1 MPAILCPTSAV
12 APPSAGLRRIAAR
25 GTLINGLF
33 DVVLTGLGL
42 VRGLVVAAFLTRE
55 EYGVF
60 GVLAATLATLLWLKQ
75 VGIGDKYIQQDDED
89 QERAFQTAFTL
100 ELALSGIFFC
110 VVLAAVPVMALVY
123 GEPSLLAPG
132 LVVSLAVI
140 GAALQTPI
148 WPYYR
153 SMDFLRQRLL
163 QAVDP
168 LVGLVLT
175 IGLAAAGLGY
185 WALVAGVVAGAFSGA
200 AVAVWKSP
208 YRLRLRWT
216 PGALRAYASFSWPLL
231 AASASGVVIAQSA
244 TFVSE
249 LSLGLAGV
257 GAVALASSIVATT
270 GRVDQVVT
278 NTLYPALCRVVDRRD
293 ALAEAFL
300 KSNRL
305 ALSFGLPFG
314 VGLALFAEALI
325 ADVLGER
332 WLPALGLVQI
342 FALIAAADQL
352 GFNWSAFYR
361 AVGRTRPMAI
371 VNVTMAAVFC
381 AVALPLLLSE
391 GLRGLGIGMAVTTAV
406 GLVLRVVFIR
416 RLFPGLPLA
425 REVARAAVPCAAGAA
440 AVLAG
445 GRDGAV
451 LELLTFAV
459 VVAIA
464 TVVLQGSLLREAA
477 GYLTR
482 RSSAQAEPA
491 TRAA

>member
-1 MPAILCPTSAV
+1 MPLSVA
-12 APPSAGLRRIAAR
+12 APPSAGLRRAAAR
-25 GTLINGLF
+25 GTLINGAF

-42 VRGLVVAAFLTRE
+42 VRGLAVAAFLTPE

-75 VGIGDKYIQQDDED
+75 VGIGDRYVQQEEDD

-100 ELALSGIFFC
+100 ELALSGLFFV

-123 GEPSLLAPG
+123 GEWELLAPG
-132 LVVSLAVI
+132 LVVALAVL

-153 SMDFLRQRLL
+153 SMDFVRQRLL

-168 LVGLVLT
+168 LVSLVLT

-185 WALVAGVVAGAFSGA
+185 WALVAGVVAGSFAGA
-200 AVAVWKSP
+200 AVAIWKSP
-208 YRLRLRWT
+208 YALRLRWT

-278 NTLYPALCRVVDRRD
+278 NTLYPAICRVVDRPA

-305 ALSFGLPFG
+305 ALSFGVPFG

-325 ADVLGER
+325 TDVLGER
-332 WLPALGLVQI
+332 WLPALGLVQA

-361 AVGRTRPMAI
+361 AIGRTRPMALT
-371 VNVTMAAVFC
+371 NVTMAVVFC
-381 AVALPLLLSE
+381 AVALPLLLTE
-391 GLRGLGIGMAVTTAV
+391 GLRGLAIGMAVTTAV
-406 GLVLRVVFIR
+406 GLVLRIAFIR

-425 REVARAAVPCAAGAA
+425 RETARALVPCALGAA

-445 GRDGAV
+445 GRGAALV
-451 LELLTFAV
+451 ELLLYVAV
-459 VVAIA
+459 VAA
-464 TVVLQGSLLREAA
+464 ASWVLQGALLREAA

-482 RSSAQAEPA
+482 RSSAHAEPA

>member
-1 MPAILCPTSAV
+1 MLTS
-12 APPSAGLRRIAAR
+12 
-25 GTLINGLF
+25 
-33 DVVLTGLGL
+33 LGL
-42 VRGLVVAAFLTRE
+42 IRGLVVAAFLTRA

-75 VGIGDKYIQQDDED
+75 VGIGDKYIQQDEED

-100 ELALSGIFFC
+100 ELAMSAIFFG
-110 VVLAAVPVMALVY
+110 VVLAAVPVMVLVY
-123 GEPSLLAPG
+123 GETTLLAPG
-132 LVVSLAVI
+132 LVVSLAVV

-153 SMDFLRQRLL
+153 SMDFVRQRAL

-168 LVGLVLT
+168 LASFVVT
-175 IGLAAAGLGY
+175 IVLAAAGLGY
-185 WALVAGVVAGAFSGA
+185 WALVAGVVTGSFAGA
-200 AVAVWKSP
+200 AVAVWHSP
-208 YRLRLRWT
+208 YRLALRWT

-244 TFVSE
+244 TLVSE

-257 GAVALASSIVATT
+257 GAVALASSVVAYT
-270 GRVDQVVT
+270 GRVDQLVT
-278 NTLYPALCRVVDRRD
+278 NTLYPAICRVVDRRD

-325 ADVLGER
+325 RDVLGER
-332 WLPALGLVQI
+332 WLPALGLVQV
-342 FALIAAADQL
+342 FAVIAAADQL

-361 AVGRTRPMAI
+361 ALGRTRPIALTNVAMA
-371 VNVTMAAVFC
+371 TTFC
-381 AVALPLLLSE
+381 AVALPLLASE
-391 GLRGLGIGMAVTTAV
+391 GLRGLAIGMAVTEAV
-406 GLVLRVVFIR
+406 GLTLRGVFVR
-416 RLFPGLPLA
+416 RLFPGAPLG
-425 REVARAAVPCAAGAA
+425 REVLRCLLPTALGAA

-445 GRDGAV
+445 GRADAA
-451 LELLTFAV
+451 LAELVAYAV
-459 VVAIA
+459 VVAGA
-464 TVVLQGSLLREAA
+464 TWALQRPLLREAA

>member
-1 MPAILCPTSAV
+1 MAAILCVLSAV
-12 APPSAGLRRIAAR
+12 APPSTGLRRIAAR
-25 GTLINGLF
+25 GTLINGMF
-33 DVVLTGLGL
+33 DVALTGLGL

-75 VGIGDKYIQQDDED
+75 VGVGDKYIQQDDDD

-100 ELALSGIFFC
+100 ELALSAIFFV

-153 SMDFLRQRLL
+153 SMDFFRQRML

-185 WALVAGVVAGAFSGA
+185 WALVTGVVAGAFAGA

-216 PGALRAYASFSWPLL
+216 PGALREYASFSWPLL
-231 AASASGVVIAQSA
+231 AASASGVIIAQSA

-249 LSLGLAGV
+249 LELGLAGV
-257 GAVALASSIVATT
+257 GAVALASSVVATT

-278 NTLYPALCRVVDRRD
+278 NTLYPAICRIVDRRD

-305 ALSFGLPFG
+305 ALIFGLPFG

-325 ADVLGER
+325 TDVLGER
-332 WLPALGLVQI
+332 WLPALGLLQV

-371 VNVTMAAVFC
+371 VNVTMAVVFC

-391 GLRGLGIGMAVTTAV
+391 GLRGLAIGMAVTTGRRPRPAR
-406 GLVLRVVFIR
+406 RVH
-416 RLFPGLPLA
+416 P
-425 REVARAAVPCAAGAA
+425 AAVPRPAAGARGRPRRG
-440 AVLAG
+440 AVRG
-445 GRDGAV
+445 GRG
-451 LELLTFAV
+451 
-459 VVAIA
+459 
-464 TVVLQGSLLREAA
+464 GRA
-477 GYLTR
+477 GR
-482 RSSAQAEPA
+482 RS
-491 TRAA
+491 